1 MRSSSEVTEE
11 GRVSLFISHI
21 IREDITLNAFSVE
34 VFSRSFARVML
45 SSAPTSYFLSV
56 IDFFRKHVVITHS
69 IPGNLFPGGARFSVI
84 TIWIDG

>member
-11 GRVSLFISHI
+11 DHVSLFIFHI

-45 SSAPTSYFLSV
+45 SSAPTSYFF
-56 IDFFRKHVVITHS
+56 IGYRFFPETCRDYSFDSRQPVPRRCPVFR
-69 IPGNLFPGGARFSVI
+69 NYNMDR
-84 TIWIDG
+84 

>member
-11 GRVSLFISHI
+11 DRVSLFISHI

-45 SSAPTSYFLSV
+45 
-56 IDFFRKHVVITHS
+56 FFRTDIYIFIGYRIFS
-69 IPGNLFPGGARFSVI
+69 GNMS
-84 TIWIDG
+84 

>member
-1 MRSSSEVTEE
+1 MRSSSEVAEE
-11 GRVSLFISHI
+11 DRVSLFISHI

-56 IDFFRKHVVITHS
+56 IDFFRKHVV
-69 IPGNLFPGGARFSVI
+69 
-84 TIWIDG
+84 

>member
-11 GRVSLFISHI
+11 DRVSLF
-21 IREDITLNAFSVE
+21 TLNAFSVE